1 MSVQIQKANLPSTS
15 RRGVIHDFLHVHGLR
30 NGDKGTQGKVFVRA
44 DSIITT
50 KDDFTC
56 VVPLLEPEHKS

>member
-15 RRGVIHDFLHVHGLR
+15 RRGGIHDFHVHSLR
-30 NGDKGTQGKVFVRA
+30 NGDKGSQGKVFVKE
-44 DSIITT
+44 DSIIST

-56 VVPLLEPEHKS
+56 VVPLLEPGNKS